1 MRRPRRDS
9 ERSTPERYA
18 MLIVLVPVAFGLGAV
33 VWRAA
38 RHDVIPKWNA
48 TARQRVI
55 LYQADHK
62 AIREAALNL
71 MNSAA
76 SSECERRR
84 QDLGKGTRFLG
95 RARGSACDQPYE
107 RLGIRAAIRLY
118 LLRRRRSR
126 LRLNYF
132 RAGRKTMGHERTH
145 RRRVVLR
152 QPERSPLTWCEQ
164 LTAKSAHDHAGRK

>member
-1 MRRPRRDS
+1 
-9 ERSTPERYA
+9 

-76 SSECERRR
+76 SSDVNAVDKIWGREPDFSAAPEAVRAINPTSVLVFGR
-84 QDLGKGTRFLG
+84 QYVCISCGGGGRDYGLTIFAPDAKPWGTKELIDG
-95 RARGSACDQPYE
+95 VW
-107 RLGIRAAIRLY
+107 
-118 LLRRRRSR
+118 
-126 LRLNYF
+126 YF
-132 RAGRKTMGHERTH
+132 DNQNE
-145 RRRVVLR
+145 V
-152 QPERSPLTWCEQ
+152 PSPG
-164 LTAKSAHDHAGRK
+164 ASN